1 MKRLFVL
8 FLAIGVSVGAL
19 FAQKGSLVAGS
30 GERKIVTTGMGVTP
44 EAAVKDA
51 LRSAVEM
58 VVGAVVNSETRIAN
72 DEIISDEILT
82 LSHGF
87 VRKYE
92 KVAESA
98 NGADGYTVTVAAIV
112 TEKHIADKLQAKGVT
127 VNYNTSALFAQYK
140 EWDRLA
146 MAEKTMAEKL
156 FGLEAI
162 KQKRCNVY
170 DYQMTVDEPIRE
182 NGKYKIKV
190 FRTATKNANWEVEY
204 QNMLATLD
212 EICYEKTVL
221 DYVPR
226 NKHPY
231 MESVGNG
238 AYGSGLYMQT
248 YISGYD
254 KQGEPIYSQREVV
267 LERVRCEPPFTA
279 ISQNY
284 RRDNSFLRYQDSR
297 RMKDQSADFQARYK
311 QMDYQLTPQDRSRLN
326 NPYLP
331 DVVFD
336 IFQKSF
342 TPYVYVVFEDSDGDY
357 DHYDRIT
364 IYKFTHPDT
373 SCIIHLY
380 ASWLFSEM
388 HHNVRFGYPNGV
400 GSPMRANVI
409 YNCTGGFQSGAFNDY
424 GSGYNLQQGF
434 YFNKPNHK
442 WVRFSKSWTFSE
454 EDFSRL
460 QEVEVVPTSDTR
472 RVEEEYK
479 YYF

>member
-146 MAEKTMAEKL
+146 EAERAMADKL
-156 FGLEAI
+156 FGLKTI
-162 KQKRCNVY
+162 KKKSCNVY
-170 DYQMTVDEPIRE
+170 DYELTVGEPVRVD
-182 NGKYKIKV
+182 GKYKIKV
-190 FRTATKNANWEVEY
+190 HRKMTKNANWEAEY
-204 QNMLATLD
+204 QSMLATLD

-221 DYVPR
+221 DYVPLG
-226 NKHPY
+226 KHKY
-231 MESVGNG
+231 MKSVGNG
-238 AYGSGLYMQT
+238 SYGGGLYIQT
-248 YISGYD
+248 YTSDYD
-254 KQGEPIYSQREVV
+254 EAGEPILSQREVV
-267 LERVRCEPPFTA
+267 LERLTTPDPFTT
-279 ISQNY
+279 IGQSY
-284 RRDNSFLRYQDSR
+284 LRDNCFLRYQDHR
-297 RMKDQSADFQARYK
+297 KMTDQDAEFRARYM
-311 QMDYQLTPQDRSRLN
+311 QMNRKTTEQDRSRMN
-326 NPYLP
+326 NSYLP
-331 DVVFD
+331 DYIFD
-336 IFQKSF
+336 IFQKTY
-342 TPYVYVVFEDSDGDY
+342 TPYVYVVLEDNDGDY
-357 DHYDRIT
+357 FHYDRVI

-373 SCIIHLY
+373 SRIIHFY
-380 ASWLFSEM
+380 ATWLFAEM

-400 GSPMRANVI
+400 GNPSRGNTV
-409 YNCTGGFQSGAFNDY
+409 YNCTGTFRGASFNQH
-424 GSGYNLQQGF
+424 GTGYDVQQGF
-434 YFNKPNHK
+434 FFNKPNHR
-442 WVRFSKSWTFSE
+442 WVSFHSTWTLNES
-454 EDFSRL
+454 DFSRL
-460 QEVEVVPTSDTR
+460 QEITVIPTSDTHLLEQIYR
-472 RVEEEYK
+472 
-479 YYF
+479 